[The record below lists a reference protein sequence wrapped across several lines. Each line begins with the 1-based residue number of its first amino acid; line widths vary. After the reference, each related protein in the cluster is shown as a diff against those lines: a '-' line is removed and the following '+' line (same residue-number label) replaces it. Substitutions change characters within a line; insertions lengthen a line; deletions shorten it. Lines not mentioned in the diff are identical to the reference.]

1 MQLEGRYFVSME
13 PEHVQVST
21 PVEEAIDGVSVM
33 VLAEILGSPF
43 ATAVMAE
50 PFHVTPETYFD
61 T

>member
-1 MQLEGRYFVSME
+1 ME

-21 PVEEAIDGVSVM
+21 LVEEAMDGVIVI

-43 ATAVMAE
+43 ATAVMVE
-50 PFHVTPETYFD
+50 PFQVTPETYLD